1 MYRGIN
7 KIGCGDS
14 HPIIGDGLSF
24 NYVPFDYIKAE
35 LINFDV
41 NLLLN
46 NENLKFAS
54 LIDESTGEIIKQFT
68 RDGKEKQPK
77 RIAVHK
83 GLVFQY
89 YLNSQKV
96 FISGSL
102 HAYSNHGDHNHN
114 DFSLS
119 AFLEVLK
126 ELETDFNILPNHVN
140 ITQLEWG
147 VNINPPICP
156 NQIINHSLFHKWQR
170 FENRIDNKTGKYHQS
185 VHTDYILKLYNK
197 GLQFG
202 TVNEILR
209 FERKQLNYLK
219 FSKSIGIGQT
229 LQDLIDSD
237 FKSLKS
243 TLLTNWNEIL
253 FFDPLMHTESKNV
266 FKYRDVLTWEYYS
279 TKSRKTRNKHF
290 NKLREYNIQFGGD
303 IQSKV
308 SQIITDKLI
317 ELNKDVVT
325 FSFFSYISN
334 SLPPNQTQPTKLCQ
348 LTSIDISMQKE
359 ESFLLS
365 HTGLKYYLSNNIEVF
380 EKIKKEYLTRKWIGT
395 DINIQVKEI
404 AHNIRTKY
412 NQKLK
417 KNEKKYIEST
427 YQYGLFD
434 NKLNRIIPTHWGM
447 VA

>member
-1 MYRGIN
+1 M
-7 KIGCGDS
+7 
-14 HPIIGDGLSF
+14 
-24 NYVPFDYIKAE
+24 
-35 LINFDV
+35 
-41 NLLLN
+41 
-46 NENLKFAS
+46 
-54 LIDESTGEIIKQFT
+54 
-68 RDGKEKQPK
+68 EKQPK
-77 RIAVHK
+77 RIAVYK

-89 YLNSQKV
+89 YLNSERM

-102 HAYSNHGDHNHN
+102 HAYYNHGNHNHN
-114 DFSLS
+114 DFGLN
-119 AFLEVLK
+119 AFSEVLD
-126 ELETDFNILPNHVN
+126 ELKTTFGILPHHIN

-147 VNINPPICP
+147 VNIKPPIYP
-156 NQIINHSLFHKWQR
+156 NIIIDHSLFHKWQR
-170 FENRIDNKTGKYHQS
+170 FENRIDNKAGKYHQA
-185 VHTDYILKLYNK
+185 VHTDYIIKLYNK

-202 TVNEILR
+202 TVEEILR

-237 FKSLKS
+237 FKSLK
-243 TLLTNWNEIL
+243 TILLSNWNEIL
-253 FFDPLMHTESKNV
+253 FFDPLMLTEDKKV

-290 NKLREYNIQFGGD
+290 NNLRKLNKEFGGD
-303 IQSKV
+303 IQSEV

-334 SLPPNQTQPTKLCQ
+334 SLPPNQAQLNKLCL
-348 LTSIDISMQKE
+348 LTNIDISMQKE
-359 ESFLLS
+359 DSFLLS

-380 EKIKKEYLTRKWIGT
+380 DKIKKEHLTRNWIGSS
-395 DINIQVKEI
+395 IEIQVKEI

-417 KNEKKYIEST
+417 KEKEQFIEST